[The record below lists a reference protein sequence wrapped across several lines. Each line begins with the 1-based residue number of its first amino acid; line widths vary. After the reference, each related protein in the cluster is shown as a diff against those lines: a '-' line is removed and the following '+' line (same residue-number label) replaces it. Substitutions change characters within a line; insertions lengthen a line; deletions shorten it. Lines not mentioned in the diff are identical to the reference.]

1 MAAMTQEPRR
11 KFLSTGNQSMGNL
24 TIRNLDD
31 SVIKALKAQAKTN
44 QRSLEAEVRYMLTQV
59 AERRINIA
67 DFRERTQQIANTT
80 DKVQTDSVKLLREDR
95 DR

>member
-1 MAAMTQEPRR
+1 
-11 KFLSTGNQSMGNL
+11 MGNL

-31 SVIKALKAQAKTN
+31 NVINTLKAQAKIN

-67 DFRERTQQIANTT
+67 HFRGRTQQIAGMT
-80 DKVQTDSVKLLREDR
+80 DKVQTNSVELLREGR